1 MMKHQYNDE
10 DGEEDEENDEHMK
23 ICTFSLSLF
32 FFLEKKLFWP
42 HKPTT

>member
-32 FFLEKKLFWP
+32 FLEKKLFWP